1 VKRLSDAQ
9 LQRLSD
15 FAAHRFGLHFPQ
27 ERWRHLE
34 GAVCAAAQDRDPQH
48 DLDHYLQQLFSPA
61 LTPGQLEV
69 LAAYLTVSETYFCR
83 EKQSL
88 EVFETHVIPELIRTR
103 AGKTISIWSAGC
115 ATGEE
120 PYSIAIILSRLMAGL
135 KEWQVDVLATDLN
148 FRSLQKASAGIYGE
162 WSFRETPP
170 SVRNAYFETS
180 GKDRWAVSPAIKKM
194 VRFSQLNLVDDSFPL
209 PSHSST
215 GFDVIFCRN
224 VLMYLT
230 PQAMRKVIEQLYRS
244 LANEGWLIVS
254 PAEMSHRHFS
264 QFAAVD
270 LGGVTLYRKSAL
282 RADNPFAAQLP
293 ELQPETFVY
302 DTSTERLL
310 DAAHADDTETQV
322 ACDRQATASRELHHG
337 EDGENGN
344 DAQAILLLAR
354 SRANQGK
361 LAAALLLCD
370 QAIAADKMAAPAYY
384 LRGAILQEQGA
395 VSEALL
401 AFRRTVYA
409 EPEFVLGHFAL
420 GHLALRQGRLRESEK
435 YFENALL
442 LLARYE
448 PEDAVPESEG
458 LSAGALR
465 QMIVSQLGAPLGASG
480 TEPSER
486 MFYRSGKARTEKV
499 MSQ

>member
-1 VKRLSDAQ
+1 MKSLSDAQ

-15 FAAHRFGLHFPQ
+15 LAAHRFGLHFPQ

-34 GAVCAAAQDRDPQH
+34 GAVRAAAQDRDPQH
-48 DLDHYLQQLFSPA
+48 DLDQFFQQLLSPVA
-61 LTPGQLEV
+61 PGHLEV

-88 EVFETHVIPELIRTR
+88 EVFETLVIPELIRTR
-103 AGKTISIWSAGC
+103 PGKNISIWSAGC

-135 KEWQVDVLATDLN
+135 KEWQVDILATDLN
-148 FRSLQKASAGIYGE
+148 FKSLEKAAAGIYGE
-162 WSFRETPP
+162 WSFRETPL
-170 SVRNAYFETS
+170 SVRNAYFETA
-180 GKDRWAVSPAIKKM
+180 GKGRWAVSPAIKKM
-194 VRFSQLNLVDDSFPL
+194 VRFRQLNLVDDSFPL
-209 PSHSST
+209 PSHST
-215 GFDVIFCRN
+215 AGFDVIFCRN

-244 LANEGWLIVS
+244 LANDGWLIVS

-264 QFAAVD
+264 QFVAVD

-282 RADNPFAAQLP
+282 RSHNRFDAHLP
-293 ELQPETFVY
+293 EFRPETFVCS
-302 DTSTERLL
+302 TSTERLPE
-310 DAAHADDTETQV
+310 AACVEDTEIQA
-322 ACDRQATASRELHHG
+322 ACERQAASQELSHC
-337 EDGENGN
+337 EDGQNSN

-354 SRANQGK
+354 SRANQGE

-370 QAIAADKMAAPAYY
+370 QAIAADKMAAGAHY
-384 LRGAILQEQGA
+384 LRGTIFQEQGA
-395 VSEALL
+395 VPEALL
-401 AFRRTVYA
+401 AFRRAVYA

-420 GHLALRQGRLRESEK
+420 GHLALRQERLKDSEK

-448 PEDAVPESEG
+448 PEDIVPESEG
-458 LSAGALR
+458 LSAGAMKE
-465 QMIVSQLGAPLGASG
+465 MIVSQFGAPLGPSG

-486 MFYRSGKARTEKV
+486 ILDRSGKARRERT
-499 MSQ
+499 MSR